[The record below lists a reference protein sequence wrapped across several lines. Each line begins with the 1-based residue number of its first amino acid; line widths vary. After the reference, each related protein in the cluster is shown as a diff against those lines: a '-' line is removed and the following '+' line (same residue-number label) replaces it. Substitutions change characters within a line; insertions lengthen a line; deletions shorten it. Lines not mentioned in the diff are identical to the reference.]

1 MVMAEI
7 GDTTMGA
14 ILVTSVT
21 GLVGCIIALWFYIR
35 ALHKKIEDLSELR
48 VQEANEHNDAS
59 RELERE
65 SIQMVNEATGAIKEL
80 KRKVCETS
88 ERDRESIGDL
98 KEEIEKFKTEISK
111 SLNCRECPARA
122 QMR

>member
-1 MVMAEI
+1 MVLAEI

-14 ILVTSVT
+14 ILVTAVT

-35 ALHKKIEDLSELR
+35 ALHKKIEDLSDTR

-65 SIQMVNEATGAIKEL
+65 SIQMVNEATGAIREL
-80 KRKVCETS
+80 GRKVCES
-88 ERDRESIGDL
+88 SDRSRESIRDL
-98 KEEIEKFKTEISK
+98 KKGLEDFKNETTK
-111 SLNCRECPARA
+111 ALNCRECPARA

>member
-1 MVMAEI
+1 MVLAEI

-14 ILVTSVT
+14 ILLASTT
-21 GLVGCIIALWFYIR
+21 GLIGAIVALWFYIR
-35 ALHKKIEDLSELR
+35 SLHNKNENLSEKR
-48 VQEANEHNDAS
+48 VQEANVHNDAS
-59 RELERE
+59 RELERK

-88 ERDRESIGDL
+88 ERDREAIGDL
-98 KEEIEKFKTEISK
+98 KDGLEKFKTEVSK

>member
-1 MVMAEI
+1 MILAEI

-14 ILVTSVT
+14 ILVTAVT
-21 GLVGCIIALWFYIR
+21 GLVGCIVALWFYIR
-35 ALHKKIEDLSELR
+35 TLHKKNEDLSEAR

-65 SIQMVNEATGAIKEL
+65 SIQMVNSSTSAIKEL

-88 ERDRESIGDL
+88 ERDREAIGDL
-98 KEEIEKFKTEISK
+98 KDEIKEFKTEVSK

-122 QMR
+122 